1 MPAKLRIEKHRI
13 NSADFGSESP
23 LPPLHP
29 PVSFACGMKIGDSVP
44 SQSRKYLGYGLDTGC
59 LPYGLQDGYSRV
71 RRMSEM
77 KVAVLAGEEKDNVK
91 AAELYREAIKMAP
104 AVMPLMI
111 EGIRAWLE
119 AGWNE
124 EVLDFI
130 RTQPQSIREHGRMK
144 TLEAYALMELGK
156 LDEAESILAAGLEV
170 AELREGEIALSDL
183 WYSIQERKLS
193 GKLGCP
199 ADEQLKKRVRREFIL
214 PVQLDFRMTE

>member
-1 MPAKLRIEKHRI
+1 LR
-13 NSADFGSESP
+13 N
-23 LPPLHP
+23 L
-29 PVSFACGMKIGDSVP
+29 
-44 SQSRKYLGYGLDTGC
+44 
-59 LPYGLQDGYSRV
+59 
-71 RRMSEM
+71 
-77 KVAVLAGEEKDNVK
+77 AVLAGEEKDNVK

-156 LDEAESILAAGLEV
+156 LDEAEAILVSGLEV

-183 WYSIQERKLS
+183 WYSIQERKLAAR
-193 GKLGCP
+193 LGCP
-199 ADEQLKKRVRREFIL
+199 VNDQVRKRVRKETVL

>member
-1 MPAKLRIEKHRI
+1 
-13 NSADFGSESP
+13 
-23 LPPLHP
+23 
-29 PVSFACGMKIGDSVP
+29 
-44 SQSRKYLGYGLDTGC
+44 
-59 LPYGLQDGYSRV
+59 
-71 RRMSEM
+71 
-77 KVAVLAGEEKDNVK
+77 
-91 AAELYREAIKMAP
+91 
-104 AVMPLMI
+104 MI

-156 LDEAESILAAGLEV
+156 LDEAEAILVSGLEV

-183 WYSIQERKLS
+183 WYSIQERKLAAR
-193 GKLGCP
+193 LGCP
-199 ADEQLKKRVRREFIL
+199 VNDQVRKRVRKETVL